1 MQYTIN
7 HGEKGRVE
15 IKVDIPKAT
24 FETAYNQILVKLGHD
39 AKIDGFRPGKAPA
52 DVVEGKVGLN
62 KILNET
68 ASSSISKH
76 LSDILEKEK
85 LIPLE
90 SPKIAVNTLA
100 KSSPFS
106 FTASFT
112 QKPKVKVG
120 SWKTIKVKKVAAK
133 EVTEKDIDESIKN
146 IYEAWVKQQETRNKK
161 QETKDEESQ
170 VSQKFIYDAY
180 GNKVF
185 FEEKKTLRSSSN
197 QDSTAGL
204 KISQDESGKPDNN
217 FAKAIGATDLSHLRA
232 IVKKDL
238 ETLVADQVEAKLES
252 EIFDKMIEVGT
263 VEVPDILIDDEL
275 NRILIRLNSELERQQ
290 KKLDDYLNEQ
300 NTTLDALK
308 AKWRPQAEKNV
319 RISLILEQIGKDE
332 KVQVLPGEVEQA
344 LKGVNATNL
353 SEDQKKDLEKY
364 LAVSIFQAKTLDL
377 VKKAVGF

>member
-120 SWKTIKVKKVAAK
+120 SWRTIKVKKVKAR
-133 EVTEKDIDESIKN
+133 EITEKEINESIKN
-146 IYEAWVKQQETRNKK
+146 IYEAWCKQQETRNKK

>member
-146 IYEAWVKQQETRNKK
+146 IYEAWVKQNATTDKGQLTVDK
-161 QETKDEESQ
+161 QEETNDQKLGT
-170 VSQKFIYDAY
+170 KFIYDAH

-185 FEEKKTLRSSSN
+185 FEDKKTLRSSSN

-204 KISQDESGKPDNN
+204 KINDE
-217 FAKAIGATDLSHLRA
+217 FAKAIGARDLGHLGE

-275 NRILIRLNSELERQQ
+275 NRILIRLNSELERQK
-290 KKLDDYLNEQ
+290 KKLEDYLAEQ
-300 NTTLDALK
+300 GTTLDALK
-308 AKWRPQAEKNV
+308 AKWRSQAEKNV
-319 RISLILEQIGKDE
+319 KISLILEQIGQDE
-332 KVQVLPGEVEQA
+332 KVQVLPSEVEQA

-353 SEDQKKDLEKY
+353 TEDQKRDLERY

-377 VKKAVGF
+377 VKKAVAF

>member
-1 MQYTIN
+1 MQYQVTR
-7 HGEKGRVE
+7 GEKGKVE
-15 IKVDIPKAT
+15 IKVDVPKAG
-24 FETAYNQILVKLGHD
+24 FEATYQQILSKLGQD

-52 DVVEGKVGLN
+52 DVVENKVGLN

-68 ASSSISKH
+68 ASSLISKN
-76 LSDILEKEK
+76 LSAILDKEK
-85 LIPLE
+85 LIPLD

-120 SWKTIKVKKVAAK
+120 SWKTIKVKKVAVK

-146 IYEAWVKQQETRNKK
+146 IYEAWVKQNATTDKGQLTVDK
-161 QETKDEESQ
+161 QEETNDQKLGT
-170 VSQKFIYDAY
+170 KFIYDAH

-185 FEEKKTLRSSSN
+185 FEDKKTLRSSSN
-197 QDSTAGL
+197 KDSTAGL
-204 KISQDESGKPDNN
+204 KINDE
-217 FAKAIGATDLSHLRA
+217 FAKAICARDLGHLGE

>member
-90 SPKIAVNTLA
+90 SPKIAVNTLT

-112 QKPKVKVG
+112 QKPKVKL
-120 SWKTIKVKKVAAK
+120 SNWKTIKVKKVAAK

-170 VSQKFIYDAY
+170 VSQKFIYDAH

-185 FEEKKTLRSSSN
+185 FEDKKTLRSSSN

-204 KISQDESGKPDNN
+204 KINDE
-217 FAKAIGATDLSHLRA
+217 FAKAIGARDLGHLGE

-252 EIFDKMIEVGT
+252 EIFDKMIEV
-263 VEVPDILIDDEL
+263 VIIEVPDILVDDEL
-275 NRILIRLNSELERQQ
+275 NRILIRLNSELERQK
-290 KKLDDYLNEQ
+290 KKLEDYLAEQ
-300 NTTLDALK
+300 GTTLDALK
-308 AKWRPQAEKNV
+308 AKWRSQAEKNV
-319 RISLILEQIGKDE
+319 KISLILEQIGQDE
-332 KVQVLPGEVEQA
+332 KVQVLPSEVEQA

-353 SEDQKKDLEKY
+353 TEDQKRDLERY

-377 VKKAVGF
+377 VKKAVAF

>member
-170 VSQKFIYDAY
+170 VSQKFIYDAH

-185 FEEKKTLRSSSN
+185 FEDKKTLRSSSN

-204 KISQDESGKPDNN
+204 KINDE
-217 FAKAIGATDLSHLRA
+217 FAKAIGARDLGHLGE

-275 NRILIRLNSELERQQ
+275 NRILIRLNSELERQK
-290 KKLDDYLNEQ
+290 KKLEDYLAEQ
-300 NTTLDALK
+300 GTTLDALK
-308 AKWRPQAEKNV
+308 AKWRSQAEKNV
-319 RISLILEQIGKDE
+319 KISLILEQIGQDE
-332 KVQVLPGEVEQA
+332 KVQVLPSEVEQA

-353 SEDQKKDLEKY
+353 TEDQKRDLERY

-377 VKKAVGF
+377 VKKAVAF